1 MYLVYL
7 DESTSEDG
15 DYFVVGG
22 LAVHEQEAP
31 GLAQAVDRIAD
42 ELPAPV
48 AGAEI
53 HASPI
58 RGGRGV
64 WRSLP
69 FGRRMQ
75 LFHEIADLLSVDRG
89 VHIQRPPVLFATAIH
104 CPSFPHLD
112 PYDRAYE
119 EFFGRCNGFLGRLTS
134 AGDPHRCIAISD
146 KSRMEERL
154 QRLMSAWRTTG
165 ATSGARIGPMRAYA
179 EVPLFVDSTASRL
192 VQLADF
198 VAYWVFRAY
207 ERNDSSLLDI
217 LLPAFDQSDG
227 VRHGLVHLT
236 GGYRECDCPACR
248 SRRP

>member
-1 MYLVYL
+1 MYLAYL

-22 LAVHEQEAP
+22 LAVHEQEAQ
-31 GLAQAVDRIAD
+31 GLAQSVDRIAD
-42 ELPAPV
+42 ALPDPV
-48 AGAEI
+48 AGVEI

-58 RGGRGV
+58 RGGRAV
-64 WRSLP
+64 WRNVP
-69 FGRRMQ
+69 FGRRMD
-75 LFHEIADLLSVDRG
+75 LFHQIADLLSGDRG
-89 VHIQRPPVLFATAIH
+89 LHIQRPPVLFATAIH

-112 PYDRAYE
+112 PYERAYE

-134 AGDPHRCIAISD
+134 AGDPHRCVAISD

-179 EVPLFVDSTASRL
+179 EVPLFVDSATSRL

-207 ERNDSSLLDI
+207 ERNDSSMLDI

-236 GGYRECDCPACR
+236 EGYRDCSCPACR